1 MAVIRSSWLRR
12 AGYFLFPAFPDAE
25 MAPLQ
30 LRVTTIAF
38 YSIVIASLVAL
49 PPNLARDLAARSYVI
64 VIAEVLYLVFMTM
77 GVLLMWFR
85 QRLQTV
91 RTCFGIAV
99 LILVVGLLISGGGTR
114 GFGYFYIIAG
124 YSVLYYIL
132 GFRGGLAVPV
142 VILAGTVIRTQLGGF
157 SQYSIFL
164 DPETRISFLLVVVVA
179 TVLGI
184 FSVVYQQLVVGSL
197 YKAAYTDELTGLAN
211 RRRLEL
217 AIESKIQRYQL
228 HGRGFSLIGL
238 KLIHFSRVNS
248 YQGSRFADGVLATVG
263 ARLLSAM
270 GGDELVSRFTGTVFM
285 VMTEL
290 TDFIDLEQAGKRLL
304 GAIQE
309 PVQQGGRTVVLEAS
323 VSITRFPG
331 DGFDQELL
339 VSNIMAGF
347 SRLRDHSGLVCF
359 YDEARHRTEVERYV
373 MADELRLSIS
383 RGELHLVYH
392 PKRRLSDA
400 SFSGAEV
407 LLRWHSRRFGEVPP
421 DVFIPLAEESEC
433 ILDISRWVVA
443 AAFSDLRSIQSS
455 GRMMVHAIN
464 LSIKDLA
471 DPSFIGFLEDLF
483 RTQPVDH
490 GLIEFEITEGV
501 MMDENPVIQQ
511 TIEYIRHSGCR
522 LAIDDFGTGYS
533 SLSYLHRLKA
543 HNLKIDK
550 SFILPLNESSPES
563 PVVDAIISMASSL
576 GLDIT
581 AEGIETPFQEAYL
594 RKRGCTYGQG
604 WLYARPMPLGEY
616 LALLDSGPANSKT

>member
-1 MAVIRSSWLRR
+1 MGVMRSSWLKR

-38 YSIVIASLVAL
+38 YSIVVASLVAL
-49 PPNLARDLAARSYVI
+49 PMNLVRDIAAKSWII
-64 VIAEVLYLVFMTM
+64 VGTEILYLVFITLGM
-77 GVLLMWFR
+77 LLLWFR
-85 QRLQTV
+85 QRLRAV

-99 LILVVGLLISGGGTR
+99 LILVGGLLASGGGTR

-132 GFRGGLAVPV
+132 GFKGGLAVPV
-142 VILAGTVIRTQLGGF
+142 VILVGTVIRTRLGGF

-164 DPETRISFLLVVVVA
+164 DPDTRISFLLVVVVA

-197 YKAAYTDELTGLAN
+197 YKAAYTDELTGLVN

-217 AIESKIQRYQL
+217 AIESRIQRYHL

-248 YQGSRFADGVLATVG
+248 YQGSRFADGIITAVG
-263 ARLLSAM
+263 TRLRVAL
-270 GGDELVSRFTGTVFM
+270 GGDELVSRFSGTVFLF
-285 VMTEL
+285 MTEL

-304 GAIQE
+304 GAVQE
-309 PVQQGGRTVVLEAS
+309 PIQQGGRTIVLEAS
-323 VSITRFPG
+323 VSVTRFPG
-331 DGFDQELL
+331 DGFDQEIL

-373 MADELRLSIS
+373 MAEELRQSMVRS
-383 RGELHLVYH
+383 ELRLVYH
-392 PKRRLSDA
+392 PKRRLSDGTY
-400 SFSGAEV
+400 SGAEV
-407 LLRWHSRRFGEVPP
+407 LLRWHSHRFGEVPP

-443 AAFSDLRSIQSS
+443 AAFSDLRTLQAS
-455 GRMMVHAIN
+455 GRSLVHAIN

-483 RTQPVDH
+483 RTRRVDRA
-490 GLIEFEITEGV
+490 LVEFEITEGV

-550 SFILPLNESSPES
+550 SFIMPLNKSSPES
-563 PVVDAIISMASSL
+563 PVVDAIISMAASL

-581 AEGIETPFQEAYL
+581 AEGIETPSRE
-594 RKRGCTYGQG
+594 
-604 WLYARPMPLGEY
+604 PSLGEGGGRSAQGGPFPPPVPRGNSF
-616 LALLDSGPANSKT
+616 ALRDAEPSSNGA